1 MKCGVRISKSEFKNI
16 IFYAIV
22 NLISVIAC
30 EFAFASRKTMG
41 ITCVKDFVI
50 TYNYKIVPYM
60 AMPVIMLLLISYF
73 RRMYDDNIMVRY
85 VNVRKFY
92 LAVIA
97 GGAVRIAAYVF
108 ITAIVVLT
116 GGIISTHGIMNNWN
130 EKNAMAQR
138 VYGGYLTYTESVTVF
153 AGVFITLIF
162 IMFIIMELLLI
173 IYRYVRSWIA
183 GYFICMV
190 VNLYMLIEQ
199 GNIRILRAYITYRVY
214 QSGWEYRNLVY
225 LVVLAAAL
233 LMVVL
238 IMGKSDS
245 LRRNR

>member
-1 MKCGVRISKSEFKNI
+1 
-16 IFYAIV
+16 
-22 NLISVIAC
+22 
-30 EFAFASRKTMG
+30 
-41 ITCVKDFVI
+41 
-50 TYNYKIVPYM
+50 
-60 AMPVIMLLLISYF
+60 
-73 RRMYDDNIMVRY
+73 MVRY

-97 GGAVRIAAYVF
+97 GGTVRIAAYVF
-108 ITAIVVLT
+108 ITAIVVIT

-138 VYGGYLTYTESVTVF
+138 DYGGYLTYTESVTVF

-225 LVVLAAAL
+225 LVILAAAL

>member
-1 MKCGVRISKSEFKNI
+1 
-16 IFYAIV
+16 
-22 NLISVIAC
+22 
-30 EFAFASRKTMG
+30 
-41 ITCVKDFVI
+41 
-50 TYNYKIVPYM
+50 
-60 AMPVIMLLLISYF
+60 
-73 RRMYDDNIMVRY
+73 MVRY

-162 IMFIIMELLLI
+162 IMFIIMPNMIIGKFNICVAGLLDILYVWLLI
-173 IYRYVRSWIA
+173 
-183 GYFICMV
+183 FTC
-190 VNLYMLIEQ
+190 
-199 GNIRILRAYITYRVY
+199 
-214 QSGWEYRNLVY
+214 
-225 LVVLAAAL
+225 
-233 LMVVL
+233 
-238 IMGKSDS
+238 
-245 LRRNR
+245 

>member
-1 MKCGVRISKSEFKNI
+1 MKCGVRISKSELGDMF
-16 IFYAIV
+16 FYVIV

-73 RRMYDDNIMVRY
+73 RRMYDDNRMVRY

-138 VYGGYLTYTESVTVF
+138 VYGGYHN
-153 AGVFITLIF
+153 
-162 IMFIIMELLLI
+162 
-173 IYRYVRSWIA
+173 
-183 GYFICMV
+183 GY
-190 VNLYMLIEQ
+190 
-199 GNIRILRAYITYRVY
+199 
-214 QSGWEYRNLVY
+214 
-225 LVVLAAAL
+225 
-233 LMVVL
+233 
-238 IMGKSDS
+238 D
-245 LRRNR
+245 